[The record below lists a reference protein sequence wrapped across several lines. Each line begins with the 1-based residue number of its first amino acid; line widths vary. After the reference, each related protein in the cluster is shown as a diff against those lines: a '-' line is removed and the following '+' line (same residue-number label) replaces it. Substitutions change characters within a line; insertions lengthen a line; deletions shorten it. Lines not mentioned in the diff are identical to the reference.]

1 MDIFVILSAEVTSS
15 AFTAQL
21 VKSPDIQDEV
31 QS

>member
-21 VKSPDIQDEV
+21 VKSPEIHNEV